1 MYNIKNGEDKNMSQK
16 KKIKQYVQQRFE
28 DARNMDM
35 FKFLRKEVEVN
46 GTGTHKYRIKEG
58 PNKNKVV

>member
-1 MYNIKNGEDKNMSQK
+1 MNKNMSQK
-16 KKIKQYVQQRFE
+16 KKIKQYIQQRFE
-28 DARNMDM
+28 DAKNMDM

>member
-1 MYNIKNGEDKNMSQK
+1 MSQK

-28 DARNMDM
+28 DAKNMNM
-35 FKFLRKEVEVN
+35 FKFLRKEVKIN
-46 GTGTHKYRIKEG
+46 GTGTHKYRIKQG

>member
-1 MYNIKNGEDKNMSQK
+1 MYNIQNGKNKNMSQK
-16 KKIKQYVQQRFE
+16 KKIIKYVQERFE
-28 DARNMDM
+28 NAKSMNM

>member
-1 MYNIKNGEDKNMSQK
+1 MSQK

-28 DARNMDM
+28 DVRNMDM

-58 PNKNKVV
+58 PNKSKVV